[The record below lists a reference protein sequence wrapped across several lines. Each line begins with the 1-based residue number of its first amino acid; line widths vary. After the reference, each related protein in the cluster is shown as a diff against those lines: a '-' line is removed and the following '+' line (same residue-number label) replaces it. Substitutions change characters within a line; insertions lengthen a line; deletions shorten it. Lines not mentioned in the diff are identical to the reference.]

1 MSGFTYFGARGHVW
15 GQSVNGFSGLGW
27 QEGALGLAIPRT
39 ILGWSQVIVL
49 PRHLTLSQHNQTSPS
64 QASQTLL
71 LIFSS
76 RDCIFQGPG
85 AVQEWRLNASARNA
99 SPLVGRSFLS
109 SKMGGQANMLST
121 CTLPRKVS
129 GRRGGGRRAGK
140 RGEGSCSQGQSK
152 RNNGDER
159 NTLLAVVPELMLQRV
174 ACARACRHAVHGGG
188 GASACH
194 SRLENG
200 GERQCMPP
208 CSAWGGG
215 RLWAKLRVAPSCV
228 RILLWEGFTHRR
240 HRPLL
245 TPSPQRALAAR
256 ACSATAARGAGAA
269 ATARVILQASLVLM
283 CLGSSSS
290 QLLSEHGHVAAG
302 ATAGRQE
309 GL

>member
-1 MSGFTYFGARGHVW
+1 M
-15 GQSVNGFSGLGW
+15 NGFSGLGW

-39 ILGWSQVIVL
+39 ILGWSQMIVL

-188 GASACH
+188 AFVGKAEGRAVMCEDPVVGGFHSSEASASSHTLAPTCTRSTSLLSHGRTWCRSSSHSQSHLAGLAGAHVPWQQQQPAAVRARPRGGRSH
-194 SRLENG
+194 SR
-200 GERQCMPP
+200 
-208 CSAWGGG
+208 
-215 RLWAKLRVAPSCV
+215 
-228 RILLWEGFTHRR
+228 
-240 HRPLL
+240 
-245 TPSPQRALAAR
+245 
-256 ACSATAARGAGAA
+256 
-269 ATARVILQASLVLM
+269 
-283 CLGSSSS
+283 
-290 QLLSEHGHVAAG
+290 
-302 ATAGRQE
+302 
-309 GL
+309 

>member
-1 MSGFTYFGARGHVW
+1 M
-15 GQSVNGFSGLGW
+15 NGFSGLGW

-39 ILGWSQVIVL
+39 ILGWSQMIVL

-71 LIFSS
+71 LIFFS
-76 RDCIFQGPG
+76 RYCIFQGPG

-215 RLWAKLRVAPSCV
+215 AFVGKAEGRAVMCEDPVVGGFHSSEASASSHTLAPTCTRSTS
-228 RILLWEGFTHRR
+228 LLSHGRTWCRSSSHSQS
-240 HRPLL
+240 H
-245 TPSPQRALAAR
+245 LA
-256 ACSATAARGAGAA
+256 GLAGAHVPWQQQQPA
-269 ATARVILQASLVLM
+269 AVRARPR
-283 CLGSSSS
+283 G
-290 QLLSEHGHVAAG
+290 
-302 ATAGRQE
+302 GRSHSR
-309 GL
+309 